1 MYTRVGC
8 WLRDTRGDSTAKECR
23 TSRDR
28 AQAMRFPDTSSRPT
42 FKGRRKVS
50 RGVGTRGEGWGGLG
64 CLLPFKR
71 VAPATSSVTWSGE
84 GLGKVCVCC
93 WHSAWWEARAGG
105 RHGSSLLLSGGGRG
119 CALGSAGP
127 APGPGDWR
135 RAGGEEAEG
144 HAEPGAHVRAG
155 AGLARPA
162 ERAEQARGPAE
173 PPTLEQPELEE
184 EEEERR
190 RGRRRRWRVAP
201 AGRAWGARRR
211 GRCCWRS
218 CRWVSARELRR
229 GAESWWGAGA
239 AAAPGPGHSGCLGR
253 LPGDPAPERGAAG
266 GAGNGV
272 RPPGARC
279 TSPWARARGTRSR
292 PAWRS
297 RVLTCAGGVAPGRFS
312 DSALYLLAAGNRAH
326 LELPAPEGAGGSG
339 PRARLGGNMSF
350 CYAPP

>member
-1 MYTRVGC
+1 MGC

-64 CLLPFKR
+64 RLLPFKR
-71 VAPATSSVTWSGE
+71 VAPATSSVTWSRE

-93 WHSAWWEARAGG
+93 WHSARWEARAGG
-105 RHGSSLLLSGGGRG
+105 RHGSSFLLSGGGRG

-144 HAEPGAHVRAG
+144 RAEPGAHVRAG

-162 ERAEQARGPAE
+162 GRAEQARGPAE

-218 CRWVSARELRR
+218 CRWVSARGVRR
-229 GAESWWGAGA
+229 GAGSWVGGGRGCSMGPGALGVPGA
-239 AAAPGPGHSGCLGR
+239 APR
-253 LPGDPAPERGAAG
+253 
-266 GAGNGV
+266 
-272 RPPGARC
+272 RP
-279 TSPWARARGTRSR
+279 SSRARGRRPGGERCAAARSPVHIPLGPR
-292 PAWRS
+292 
-297 RVLTCAGGVAPGRFS
+297 AGYLEPPG
-312 DSALYLLAAGNRAH
+312 LAEPGPHVCR
-326 LELPAPEGAGGSG
+326 GSG
-339 PRARLGGNMSF
+339 PWPVPRQRSLPVGRREPGS
-350 CYAPP
+350 P